1 MIAAEGLAA
10 VGRMIAAYRR
20 SDGAAT
26 YYKIA
31 WVTGRC
37 GILRVMD
44 DVWVRMDSA
53 HRRLWTDVVRRAQPG
68 YVAAPASL
76 LALAVWQSGNGAM
89 QARPTRLRPVAREP
103 RAAAAPASVGP
114 ASEGRVRS

>member
-10 VGRMIAAYRR
+10 VGRMIA
-20 SDGAAT
+20 T

-31 WVTGRC
+31 WVTVALRDLESHGRC
-37 GILRVMD
+37 LGPDGYRA
-44 DVWVRMDSA
+44 SA
-53 HRRLWTDVVRRAQPG
+53 VVDRCGRRAQPG

-76 LALAVWQSGNGAM
+76 LALAAWQSGNGAM

-103 RAAAAPASVGP
+103 RAAAARRP
-114 ASEGRVRS
+114 

>member
-1 MIAAEGLAA
+1 MIAADGLAA

-31 WVTGRC
+31 WLTVA
-37 GILRVMD
+37 LRD
-44 DVWVRMDSA
+44 LEG
-53 HRRLWTDVVRRAQPG
+53 HRRCLSPDGFPRIGGCGPMWSGGRSPG

-76 LALAVWQSGNGAM
+76 LALAAWQSGNGAM
-89 QARPTRLRPVAREP
+89 
-103 RAAAAPASVGP
+103 
-114 ASEGRVRS
+114 